1 MTVRK
6 IKTQTRDALSEYL
19 SQFKFLQRSYS
30 ICPHLRTLP
39 INMSAQRRVC
49 SKLKPGLVTNSFY
62 DKSSQQIKWHTASG
76 LYSACWK
83 EVLNSGKA
91 LILVSRKMQFGVK
104 SVGNKQ
110 LNRQNWWKN
119 CKTGRYSTS
128 HETRRCVRIRVELF
142 NGTQKVRRLSAA
154 WRRSREQ
161 TVITWH
167 LDPAKYYQSC
177 HIHTDNLILIINI
190 TNEDLHSF

>member
-30 ICPHLRTLP
+30 ICPYLRTLP
-39 INMSAQRRVC
+39 INMSGQRRVC
-49 SKLKPGLVTNSFY
+49 SKVKPGLVTNGFY
-62 DKSSQQIKWHTASG
+62 DKSAQQIKWHTAPG
-76 LYSACWK
+76 PFCHEFL
-83 EVLNSGKA
+83 
-91 LILVSRKMQFGVK
+91 FGMLK
-104 SVGNKQ
+104 RWQKQ
-110 LNRQNWWKN
+110 ANWWQIW
-119 CKTGRYSTS
+119 KTGRYEICR
-128 HETRRCVRIRVELF
+128 ETRRCVRIRVELF
-142 NGTQKVRRLSAA
+142 NGTQKVRRLWAA

-190 TNEDLHSF
+190 TNEDLHSFQE

>member
-39 INMSAQRRVC
+39 INMSGQRRVC
-49 SKLKPGLVTNSFY
+49 SKLKPGLVSNSFY
-62 DKSSQQIKWHTASG
+62 DKSAQRIKWHTAPG

-83 EVLNSGKA
+83 EVLKFKA

-110 LNRQNWWKN
+110 AELVEKLQNRQILNIS
-119 CKTGRYSTS
+119 RDPPLRADQS
-128 HETRRCVRIRVELF
+128 
-142 NGTQKVRRLSAA
+142 GT
-154 WRRSREQ
+154 
-161 TVITWH
+161 
-167 LDPAKYYQSC
+167 
-177 HIHTDNLILIINI
+177 
-190 TNEDLHSF
+190 F